1 MAPDMA
7 SSYDA
12 SSITILEGLS
22 AVRKRP
28 AMYIGSTDVRGLH
41 HLVYEVVDNSIDEA
55 MAGFCTRIT
64 VILHADNSVTVRDDG
79 RGIPVDIHPKEGVP
93 AVQVV
98 MTKLH
103 AGGKFDNNSYKVSG
117 GLHGVGVSC
126 VNALSEW
133 LTVTVRRDGKRYR
146 QHYSRGVPQDQLTV
160 IGEADG
166 HGTTVRFQPDEQI
179 FEVLEFSYDTLKK
192 RFEELA
198 YLNKGLYIEC
208 IDERTSETHVFHA
221 EGGIRQFVSDLNSG
235 QQGIHPI
242 IMAEGVVD
250 NVAIDF
256 ALQYNAGYKET
267 ILTFANNIHTKEGG
281 THLVGFRTALT
292 RAINGYVKNQPD
304 LTKKLKG
311 TALSGDDVREGL
323 TAVISVKLPQPQFEG
338 QTKTKLGNSEVA
350 GMVAGMVYDRLTV
363 YFEENPKD
371 IRLIIDKAVDAA
383 RARDAARRAKEL
395 VRRKGALSDNSL
407 PGKLADC
414 QSKDPAESE
423 LFIVEGDSAGGSAK
437 QGRNPRNQAILPLR
451 GKILNTERTRF
462 DKMLANK
469 EVKALITAMGAGI
482 GEEDTDLDK
491 LRYHKIIIMTDAD
504 VDGAHIR
511 TLLLTFFFRQY
522 QEMVEKGYVYIAQP
536 PLYRVHNARME
547 KFIKDDAELNEF
559 LLNRVSEDVTV
570 VAANGREYMGSD
582 LIRLMETIEKIE
594 LRVADA
600 ESTGMPRPLF
610 LALATYPRA
619 VDRELL
625 EARDADFLAWLEKH
639 EYALSLE
646 REHSEDEDEGRV
658 FAVFENTGSHHT
670 RRGMEFFASRLYRQ
684 TWQLFNDLREQCGE
698 LSFSLRRKDS
708 SSQAGDVFDLMQMTL
723 DEARKGINALVHLAV
738 YLVVGIAIMPQAYV
752 IYTSFKNT
760 QGKIFVDGYS
770 LQSYQTAIGKLGR
783 SIQNTIIIPLLALV
797 VIVLLAVLIAY
808 LVVRRR
814 NALTNVVD
822 ILSMIPYIVPGTVLG
837 IALLIGFNKP
847 PLLISGTMLIM
858 VVALIIR
865 RLPYTI
871 RSSVAILQ
879 QIPMSIEEAAIS
891 LGASKMKAFFRI
903 TVPMM
908 ASGIISGAILSWVTM
923 ISELSTAII
932 LYTGK
937 TKTLTVAIYTEV
949 IRGNYGT
956 AAALST
962 IMTILTVISLLAFSK
977 LNGGKDISL

>member
-1 MAPDMA
+1 MISLDIKKSFDDPGREAPF
-7 SSYDA
+7 
-12 SSITILEGLS
+12 
-22 AVRKRP
+22 
-28 AMYIGSTDVRGLH
+28 
-41 HLVYEVVDNSIDEA
+41 HL
-55 MAGFCTRIT
+55 
-64 VILHADNSVTVRDDG
+64 
-79 RGIPVDIHPKEGVP
+79 
-93 AVQVV
+93 
-98 MTKLH
+98 
-103 AGGKFDNNSYKVSG
+103 
-117 GLHGVGVSC
+117 
-126 VNALSEW
+126 
-133 LTVTVRRDGKRYR
+133 
-146 QHYSRGVPQDQLTV
+146 
-160 IGEADG
+160 
-166 HGTTVRFQPDEQI
+166 
-179 FEVLEFSYDTLKK
+179 
-192 RFEELA
+192 
-198 YLNKGLYIEC
+198 
-208 IDERTSETHVFHA
+208 
-221 EGGIRQFVSDLNSG
+221 GIRLEMPEDSRTLVLFGASG
-235 QQGIHPI
+235 SGKTLTLHC
-242 IMAEGVVD
+242 
-250 NVAIDF
+250 
-256 ALQYNAGYKET
+256 LAG
-267 ILTFANNIHTKEGG
+267 
-281 THLVGFRTALT
+281 LVR
-292 RAINGYVKNQPD
+292 PD
-304 LTKKLKG
+304 
-311 TALSGDDVREGL
+311 
-323 TAVISVKLPQPQFEG
+323 
-338 QTKTKLGNSEVA
+338 A
-350 GMVAGMVYDRLTV
+350 GRIV
-363 YFEENPKD
+363 
-371 IRLIIDKAVDAA
+371 VDAA

-570 VAANGREYMGSD
+570 VAANGREYTGSD

-723 DEARKGINALVHLAV
+723 DEARKGINIQR
-738 YLVVGIAIMPQAYV
+738 YKG
-752 IYTSFKNT
+752 
-760 QGKIFVDGYS
+760 
-770 LQSYQTAIGKLGR
+770 LGEMNPEQLWVTTMNPENR
-783 SIQNTIIIPLLALV
+783 
-797 VIVLLAVLIAY
+797 VLLQVSVEDANEASDAFEELMGDRVEP
-808 LVVRRR
+808 RREFIER
-814 NALTNVVD
+814 NALSVQDLD
-822 ILSMIPYIVPGTVLG
+822 I
-837 IALLIGFNKP
+837 
-847 PLLISGTMLIM
+847 
-858 VVALIIR
+858 
-865 RLPYTI
+865 
-871 RSSVAILQ
+871 
-879 QIPMSIEEAAIS
+879 
-891 LGASKMKAFFRI
+891 
-903 TVPMM
+903 
-908 ASGIISGAILSWVTM
+908 
-923 ISELSTAII
+923 
-932 LYTGK
+932 
-937 TKTLTVAIYTEV
+937 
-949 IRGNYGT
+949 
-956 AAALST
+956 
-962 IMTILTVISLLAFSK
+962 
-977 LNGGKDISL
+977 